1 MVEKLLNNLENLNIR
16 NSYKNL
22 KFKFE
27 SLISWA
33 EKAMRKYS
41 RLSFVLGL
49 IIGNIFPVIFD
60 II

>member
-1 MVEKLLNNLENLNIR
+1 VEKLLNNFENLNIR

-27 SLISWA
+27 RLISWA

-41 RLSFVLGL
+41 CPSFVLGL